1 MFMQHNGTE
10 SITATILSQWE
21 HVCCYTSECQW
32 HYCRKPTP
40 PPTTSPIPRFLHK
53 HAHASIHA
61 SARWCAYTRWLRLYS
76 LVRSFE
82 EPPPWTAESISFAL
96 IISHKCCVW
105 LWCPRLLYARDASYR
120 SPCVTY
126 NQLWNWSTH
135 SFSCVNKYRR
145 FSHIHNIWGFRGG
158 VDLNYII
165 LDSPKYPIRQ
175 EHGVAVHVGLIG
187 TCSCRPDKRK
197 MERRWMC
204 DRMANRILQT
214 WTRDGVEKK

>member
-1 MFMQHNGTE
+1 MFASFPSHTWFCSLKLSRRCSAPQWFIKASAACLCNIMALNPSLPQYCHNGNMCVVIHLNA
-10 SITATILSQWE
+10 SDTIAGS
-21 HVCCYTSECQW
+21 H
-32 HYCRKPTP
+32 HPTP
-40 PPTTSPIPRFLHK
+40 HLPPPPSPASYTNTHM
-53 HAHASIHA
+53 HAYIHA

-135 SFSCVNKYRR
+135 IFSV
-145 FSHIHNIWGFRGG
+145 
-158 VDLNYII
+158 
-165 LDSPKYPIRQ
+165 
-175 EHGVAVHVGLIG
+175 
-187 TCSCRPDKRK
+187 
-197 MERRWMC
+197 
-204 DRMANRILQT
+204 
-214 WTRDGVEKK
+214 